1 MIKKDKIKFVGAIL
15 FFLLLPLIVM
25 LVQVI
30 GGYYLGKLVM
40 VLGIVGLIYF
50 IAVV

>member
-1 MIKKDKIKFVGAIL
+1 MIKKDKIKFIVAIL

-25 LVQVI
+25 LFQTV

>member
-1 MIKKDKIKFVGAIL
+1 MRKNKIKFIVAII

-25 LVQVI
+25 LVQTV

-40 VLGIVGLIYF
+40 VSGIVGLIYF
-50 IAVV
+50 IVVV